1 MRKTATIIFCD
12 CCEAATASF
21 ERNWRAYVT
30 ATRGLERRVTV
41 VCPDC
46 AEQVFGEDEAEW
58 SD

>member
-1 MRKTATIIFCD
+1 MLKTATIIFCD

-46 AEQVFGEDEAEW
+46 AEQVFGEDEAAW